1 MKLTKTLL
9 LGIFMIGPAT
19 RAQDPDA
26 DARQQAARDR
36 ELQVQAAREVAQDKS
51 RATWYDSMRR
61 QSESNLELAI
71 RRAEAAKREE
81 NENKF
86 GELKIATAQ
95 LLAASER
102 LDNQVNASG
111 SQAIS
116 VTFYSDLDQIEKL
129 VKRVRAAAK

>member
-1 MKLTKTLL
+1 MKVTQTLL
-9 LGIFMIGPAT
+9 LGIVMFGAVI

-26 DARQQAARDR
+26 DAREQAARDR
-36 ELQVQAAREVAQDKS
+36 QLQVQAAREAAQDKS
-51 RATWYDSMRR
+51 RESWYDSIRR

-71 RRAEAAKREE
+71 RRAEAAKRAE
-81 NENKF
+81 NEDKF
-86 GELKIATAQ
+86 GELQRTTAE

-102 LDNQVNASG
+102 LHNRVNASG

-116 VTFYSDLDQIEKL
+116 VTFYSDLEQIEKL

>member
-1 MKLTKTLL
+1 MKLTPTLL
-9 LGIFMIGPAT
+9 LGIVMIVPVI
-19 RAQDPDA
+19 RAQDPEA

-36 ELQVQAAREVAQDKS
+36 ELQVQADREVAQDKS
-51 RATWYDSMRR
+51 RQAWYDSIRQ

-71 RRAEAAKREE
+71 RRAEAAKRAE

-86 GELKIATAQ
+86 GELQRTTAE
-95 LLAASER
+95 LLAAAER
-102 LDNQVNASG
+102 LDNQVHASG